1 MVTATE
7 PAATAAVGPDF
18 GRKIA
23 IMKKRFAEYVYP
35 LLFERPRAICSVAFD
50 SGLSPRYAKKRR
62 RPNILRCLDGLHL
75 EPDASTLP
83 RQGRADVLAVLP
95 VHPQITLLN
104 NSSEKRH

>member
-1 MVTATE
+1 MSTRYFSNVLE
-7 PAATAAVGPDF
+7 Q
-18 GRKIA
+18 
-23 IMKKRFAEYVYP
+23 FAR
-35 LLFERPRAICSVAFD
+35 LRSIRA
-50 SGLSPRYAKKRR
+50 LSPRYAKKRR

-75 EPDASTLP
+75 EPDATTLP